1 MSVKLKAKKIL
12 KILKFSTVDK
22 IEQLKKEEEE
32 KKLDFLKA
40 DEIVKKYENGLLEP
54 GVEPEDFMVLLK
66 DGYTVSQIMLATSIA
81 IWKSSPE

>member
-1 MSVKLKAKKIL
+1 MSVELKAKKIL

-22 IEQLKKEEEE
+22 IEQLKKEEKE
-32 KKLDFLKA
+32 KLDFLKA

-54 GVEPEDFMVLLK
+54 GVEPGDFMVLLK
-66 DGYTVSQIMLATSIA
+66 DGYTVSQIMMATSIA